1 MDLTLSAV
9 LTAAGAV
16 TAAAL
21 VSGLVEIAKRLAPVI
36 GRRQL
41 EPVLAFALSAALV
54 ATAWYSAGIYTA
66 ESGFAA
72 LLAWYGI
79 ARVSMGL
86 HDDVTG
92 APSGIRAP

>member
-1 MDLTLSAV
+1 MDLTLASV

-16 TAAAL
+16 SAAAL
-21 VSGLVEIAKRLAPVI
+21 VSGIVEILKRVLPVI

-41 EPVLAFALSAALV
+41 EPVLAFAFSGALV
-54 ATAWYSAGIYTA
+54 VAAWSASGDRTA
-66 ESGFAA
+66 ESAFAA

-79 ARVSMGL
+79 ARVAMGI

-92 APSGIRAP
+92 APSGINAP